1 MLEVRVSTCESY
13 GEHEYSVYVPMEPSN
28 LMTRCLHGKRK
39 TYGHTKVCT

>member
-13 GEHEYSVYVPMEPSN
+13 GEHEYSVYDKGPSN

-39 TYGHTKVCT
+39 TYGHTKICT